1 MYSLLMRPTGNHA
14 PDGHRGLQLPQPP
27 PVGASPQ
34 VPVGMYCIFVL
45 NEGGKR
51 WVLFKIP
58 RGDSHCDING
68 VGEDEVTTKIRQVML
83 LTHGGARLTIK

>member
-1 MYSLLMRPTGNHA
+1 
-14 PDGHRGLQLPQPP
+14 
-27 PVGASPQ
+27 
-34 VPVGMYCIFVL
+34 MYCIFVL